1 MSNSIFVNYRHSD
14 AQHAAMAI
22 ASILKH
28 SFAEGEVFIDRSS
41 IRGGRDWPNSISNA
55 LESAQVLVAVL
66 GEDWLRSWDGHGR
79 RRIDHPKDWVRL
91 ELRRAFER
99 GIPVV
104 PVLLE
109 NAEIPPPEA
118 LDACLTD
125 ICRAQAERIRLD
137 TWDADLS
144 RLINTLGQLITGVV
158 RRTPSFPP
166 GSRIARPHP
175 HQKECPVLS
184 SDELIDS
191 KQYIPNW
198 CEESNAHNWAIGGLA
213 HELVRVFEFTSFN
226 HAIQFMNFAADEIDN
241 WQPQHH
247 PRWENQW
254 RSVKVWFTT
263 WDAGCRITKLDVA
276 SAEKLDIIYVR
287 FNTGRLTK

>member
-1 MSNSIFVNYRHSD
+1 MSNSIFVNYRQSD
-14 AQHAAMAI
+14 SQHAAMAI
-22 ASILKH
+22 ATILKH

-41 IRGGRDWPNSISNA
+41 ILGGKDWPNSISNA

-91 ELRRAFER
+91 ELSRAFER

-109 NAEIPPPEA
+109 SAEIPPPEA
-118 LDACLTD
+118 LDNCLLN

-137 TWDADLS
+137 TWDSDLAH
-144 RLINTLGQLITGVV
+144 LISTLSQLITGIV
-158 RRTPSFPP
+158 RRTPSFPT
-166 GSRIARPHP
+166 GIRIARPYP
-175 HQKECPVLS
+175 NQKECPVLS
-184 SDELIDS
+184 PDELTEAI
-191 KQYIPNW
+191 QYIPNW
-198 CEESNAHNWAIGGLA
+198 SEESNSHNWAIGGLA
-213 HELVRVFEFTSFN
+213 HELVRIFEFESFN
-226 HAIQFMNFAADEIDN
+226 LAIKFMNFAAKEIDN

-254 RSVKVWFTT
+254 RSIKVCFTT
-263 WDAGCRITKLDVA
+263 WDTGCRLTKLDVT
-276 SAEKLDIIYVR
+276 SAEKLDSIHVR
-287 FNTGRLTK
+287 FITSRYKK

>member
-1 MSNSIFVNYRHSD
+1 MSNSIFVNYRQSD
-14 AQHAAMAI
+14 SQHAAMAI

-41 IRGGRDWPNSISNA
+41 ILGGRDWPNSISNA

-91 ELRRAFER
+91 ELSRAFER

-118 LDACLTD
+118 LDTSLLD

-137 TWDADLS
+137 TWDSDLS
-144 RLINTLGQLITGVV
+144 RLIGTLSQLITGVV
-158 RRTPSFPP
+158 RRTPSFPI
-166 GSRIARPHP
+166 GLRIVRPHP
-175 HQKECPVLS
+175 HQKERPVLS
-184 SDELIDS
+184 SDELTKS
-191 KQYIPNW
+191 MQYIPNW
-198 CEESNAHNWAIGGLA
+198 CEESNSHNWAIGGLA

-226 HAIQFMNFAADEIDN
+226 LAIQFMNFAAKEIDN

-263 WDAGCRITKLDVA
+263 WDAGCRITKLDVT
-276 SAEKLDIIYVR
+276 SAEKLDSIHLR
-287 FNTGRLTK
+287 FNTGGLTK